1 MNYKD
6 NSLLNELYAAL
17 SQELDISETM
27 RGKAER
33 AYTSVAEWIDGDT
46 GQPADVFVQGSF
58 ALGTVT
64 RPVSGE
70 DDDYDIDLVSELP
83 GMTQFG
89 PRAIKHHVGNR
100 LKEHGTYAQ
109 KLEPEGK
116 RCWTLQ
122 FDEFHMDVLPCTP
135 DSTACSM
142 TAITLTNREPGGEY
156 TTRSSDPRA
165 YQSWFERRMGDSLAH
180 ARRRAVGKAY
190 ASVDK
195 VPTFAVATPLQM
207 AIRILKHHRDVMFE
221 GRDDA
226 PISIIITTLAALSYD
241 QQVGVFDT
249 VSDVLGSMSGH
260 IRREGGL
267 YVIEN
272 PVDPKENFADRWN
285 TEPWKARAYFD
296 WASAARRDLVDKP
309 LGSAGIDALSDGLK
323 GPLSENVVVRAF
335 SRFGNRMYAERQ
347 SGALR
352 YGTREGITL
361 AASATTV
368 TVPSH
373 RFYGA

>member
-1 MNYKD
+1 MTND

-17 SQELDISETM
+17 AAELDISETM
-27 RGKAER
+27 REKAER
-33 AYTSVAEWIDGDT
+33 AYSSVGEWIDYDPER
-46 GQPADVFVQGSF
+46 PADVFVQGSF

-64 RPVSGE
+64 RPTSGE

-83 GMTQFG
+83 GMTHSS
-89 PRAIKHHVGNR
+89 PRAIKHHVGDR

-122 FDEFHMDVLPCTP
+122 FDEFHMDVLPCAP
-135 DSTACSM
+135 DSTARSAS
-142 TAITLTNREPGGEY
+142 AITLTNREPNGTY

-165 YQSWFERRMGDSLAH
+165 YQHWFEQQMGESLAR
-180 ARRRAVGKAY
+180 ARQRAVGKAY

-207 AIRILKHHRDVMFE
+207 AIRILKHHRDIMFKR
-221 GRDDA
+221 RDDA

-249 VSDVLGSMSGH
+249 VSDVLCSMSSH
-260 IRREGGL
+260 IRREGGI
-267 YVIEN
+267 YIIEN
-272 PVDPKENFADRWN
+272 PVDPVENFADRWN

-296 WASAARRDLVDKP
+296 WISAARRDLVDKP
-309 LGSAGIDALSDGLK
+309 LGSADIDTLSDGLK
-323 GPLSENVVVRAF
+323 GSLSENVVGRAF
-335 SRFGNRMYAERQ
+335 LRFGDRMYAERQ

-352 YGTREGITL
+352 YGAGEGITL
-361 AASATTV
+361 AASASSV
-368 TVPSH
+368 AVPNH

>member
-1 MNYKD
+1 MNKD

-17 SQELDISETM
+17 AQELDISETM
-27 RGKAER
+27 RRKAEM
-33 AYTSVAEWIDGDT
+33 AYKSVGEWIDGDAD
-46 GQPADVFVQGSF
+46 QLADVFVQGSF

-83 GMTQFG
+83 GMTHFS
-89 PRAIKHHVGNR
+89 PRAIKHHVGDR

-109 KLEPEGK
+109 KLKPEGK

-122 FDEFHMDVLPCTP
+122 FDEFHMDVLPCAP
-135 DSTACSM
+135 DLTACST
-142 TAITLTNREPGGEY
+142 TAITLTNREPNGAY

-165 YQSWFERRMGDSLAH
+165 YQSWFERRMGDSLTR
-180 ARRRAVGKAY
+180 ARRRVVGKGY

-195 VPTFAVATPLQM
+195 VPTFVVSTPLQM
-207 AIRILKHHRDVMFE
+207 AIRILKHHRDAMFE

-241 QQVGVFDT
+241 QQAGVFDT
-249 VSDVLGSMSGH
+249 VSGVLGSMSEH

-267 YVIEN
+267 YIIEN
-272 PVDPKENFADRWN
+272 PVDSKENFADRWN

-296 WASAARRDLVDKP
+296 WISAARHDLVDKP
-309 LGSAGIDALSDGLK
+309 LGSAGIDVLSDGLK
-323 GPLSENVVVRAF
+323 GPLSENVVSRAF
-335 SRFGNRMYAERQ
+335 SRFGDRMYAERQ
-347 SGALR
+347 ADALR

-361 AASATTV
+361 ATSATTV
-368 TVPSH
+368 AVPNH

>member
-1 MNYKD
+1 MASD
-6 NSLLNELYAAL
+6 NSLLNEMYAAIAE
-17 SQELDISETM
+17 ELDISETM

-33 AYTSVAEWIDGDT
+33 AYTSVGACIDNDPE
-46 GQPADVFVQGSF
+46 QPADIFVQGSF

-64 RPVSGE
+64 RPTSGE

-83 GMTQFG
+83 GLTYSS
-89 PRAIKHHVGNR
+89 PWIIKHHVGNL
-100 LKEHGTYAQ
+100 LKEHGVYSQ

-122 FDEFHMDVLPCTP
+122 FDEFHMDILPCTP
-135 DSTACSM
+135 DPAAPSE
-142 TAITLTNREPGGEY
+142 TAITLTNRELNGSY

-165 YQSWFERRMGDSLAH
+165 YQRWFEQRMGASLAN
-180 ARRRAVGKAY
+180 ARQRAVGKVY

-226 PISIIITTLAALSYD
+226 PISIIITTLAALSYE
-241 QQVGVFDT
+241 QQAGVFDT
-249 VSDVLGSMSGH
+249 VSDVLDSMGSH
-260 IRREGGL
+260 IRLVRGL
-267 YVIEN
+267 YIIEN

-285 TEPWKARAYFD
+285 TEPWKAKAFFNWVD
-296 WASAARRDLVDKP
+296 AARSDLVDRP
-309 LGSAGIDALSDGLK
+309 LRSKSIDVIADGLR
-323 GPLSENVVVRAF
+323 GPLSKNVVDRALP
-335 SRFGNRMYAERQ
+335 RFGDRLYSERQ
-347 SGALR
+347 SGMLR
-352 YGTREGITL
+352 YGPKEGVTL
-361 AASATTV
+361 AASATSTAI
-368 TVPSH
+368 PNH